1 MEIQGFS
8 TPIFSQSSSEL
19 SNNIFVVPFEYSSP
33 FGHHYQINNKKNN
46 NDDEIYNDDDCYSK
60 DEEDS
65 KENEKQQKRMR
76 RIKKK
81 IQKDKGQINL
91 KQFTIQSIPCREL
104 FKLNSGVYITLDGV
118 LRFCYSQNPVSFGF
132 SPQKV
137 LKIEEMHNL
146 GIIDITQTI
155 DNLFPKRSI
164 EDCVNLMMHKNL
176 AHLNKQVV
184 FSELDNFDQMVR
196 KIYNCNALPKQL
208 RVFKENEFQSFI
220 QHSYK
225 YIGKLQNEEPDL
237 LLSFV
242 IGRYNYIDK
251 DVEICHTGMSKGYLS
266 LLGLD
271 YNTFRSIVLRNQKVD
286 LIQNKADI
294 ILSALNGIN
303 LKSKFNS
310 EDTFSADII
319 TFDGYPL
326 KINYHTKN
334 VTIQQKL
341 NDLFGD
347 EYILVITKINV
358 SPNQMQGLVDYR
370 KKLMLNSEALSIDE
384 YINKELSY
392 LFEDVEYSVQSQ
404 QFIEKYYKENLDN
417 LLKQKGNIQCGYR
430 YIQNESKISQIQ
442 IENIDLKNLM

>member
-19 SNNIFVVPFEYSSP
+19 SNNIFIVPFEYSSP
-33 FGHHYQINNKKNN
+33 LGSYNLVNNKK
-46 NDDEIYNDDDCYSK
+46 YNDDDSYQNNNDYDSK

-65 KENEKQQKRMR
+65 IENEKQLKRMR

-81 IQKDKGQINL
+81 IQKEKCQINL

-118 LRFCYSQNPVSFGF
+118 LRFCYSLNPVSFGF
-132 SPQKV
+132 CPSKFV
-137 LKIEEMHNL
+137 KIEEKHSL
-146 GIIDITQTI
+146 DIVDITQTL
-155 DNLFPKRSI
+155 DSFVPKRSI

-176 AHLNKQVV
+176 ASLNKQDI
-184 FSELDNFDQMVR
+184 FTQLENFDQMVR
-196 KIYNCNALPKQL
+196 KIYNFNALPKQL
-208 RVFKENEFQSFI
+208 RIFKENEFQSFI
-220 QHSYK
+220 QHAYK
-225 YIGKLQNEEPDL
+225 YIEQLQNKEQNQL
-237 LLSFV
+237 FSFV

-251 DVEICHTGMSKGYLS
+251 DVEICHTGMSKSYLA

-303 LKSKFNS
+303 LKSQFNS

-326 KINYHTKN
+326 KINYNTKN
-334 VTIQQKL
+334 VTISQKL

-358 SPNQMQGLVDYR
+358 PPKQMQGLVDYR
-370 KKLMLNSEALSIDE
+370 QKLMLNSDALSIDE

-404 QFIEKYYKENLDN
+404 QFIERYYKDNLDG
-417 LLKQKGNIQCGYR
+417 LLKQRNNIQCGYR
-430 YIQNESKISQIQ
+430 CIQSQNQRPEMQ
-442 IENIDLKNLM
+442 IENLNTKNWQ